1 MSTSAI
7 ALYTTIY
14 MVNEG
19 TAFPTYLL
27 SFYVTATVLYQHYQD
42 TECTG
47 HNRAS
52 LDWQSRVKVANGAAR
67 GFRYLHE
74 AGLGALYRETC
85 DPITFLSLMTSN
97 HWYIIFTLSEK
108 RIEKQS
114 SPRQ

>member
-19 TAFPTYLL
+19 TAFPTYFL
-27 SFYVTATVLYQHYQD
+27 SFYVTATVLYQHY
-42 TECTG
+42 TG

-52 LDWQSRVKVANGAAR
+52 LDWQARVKVAIGAAR

-85 DPITFLSLMTSN
+85 GPITFLSLMTSN
-97 HWYIIFTLSEK
+97 HWYIIFTLSDK